1 MSRLQIPYTSVLVNP
16 TDYNPENFESFMRN
30 CIGESGGDPVAIE
43 VFNDHVQYLAFIREG
58 QIYWC
63 CESDEEG
70 FTELS
75 VREFFSSLRRTQFPK
90 VIVYSVNLLLFHSL
104 IVYLQTK
111 PELKVSSTLVDLD
124 ELLDRI
130 ESEGRN
136 ALVTALQPGNL
147 VMLRYK
153 EGVPAACYHGLNT
166 GASGET
172 SRREDFLVKVYTMA
186 TKAPFE
192 IRIFTDMVVTHSEDA
207 RRIPEDFKG
216 TIQSFFLSQPPKLI
230 VKLKNRPL
238 KTYNFTGKQITI
250 GRLPENDIAID
261 NLSVSRKHAVIHS
274 VRSGYILRDLGSK
287 NGTLLNGEKVEHGEL
302 KGGEK
307 ITIGKY
313 DIAFQIIT
321 GEESSTDT
329 LDQTVIIPG
338 YHSKGGL
345 REKSQAI
352 EQEAASPR
360 LYRRSE
366 QEEYPIDGDCFV
378 IGRGRESDIR
388 LKGLFFTPRVQVNIR
403 KKGSDWIMEASGKKN
418 VRVNGE
424 KMEEKVLQE
433 EDLIAIG
440 SEEFVFKR

>member
-1 MSRLQIPYTSVLVNP
+1 MSRLQIPYTGILVNP
-16 TDYNPENFESFMRN
+16 TDYDSEDFESVLRKYL
-30 CIGESGGDPVAIE
+30 GDRGGDPVVIE
-43 VFNDHVQYLAFIREG
+43 VFNDHVQYLTFIREG

-63 CESDEEG
+63 CASDPDD
-70 FTELS
+70 FTGLS
-75 VREFFSSLRRTQFPK
+75 VREYFSSLRRTQFPK
-90 VIVYSVNLLLFHSL
+90 VIVYSVNLMLFHSL

-130 ESEGRN
+130 ESEKRN

-153 EGVPAACYHGLNT
+153 EGFPAACYHGLST

-172 SRREDFLVKVYTMA
+172 SRRENFLVKVYTMA
-186 TKAPFE
+186 TRTPFE
-192 IRIFTDMVVTHSEDA
+192 IRIFTELVVTHSEDT
-207 RRIPEDFKG
+207 RQIPEDFKG
-216 TIQSFFLSQPPKLI
+216 PVPSLFLCQPPKLI

-250 GRLPENDIAID
+250 GRLPENDITID

-302 KGGEK
+302 KGGDV

-313 DIAFQIIT
+313 EIAFQIIT
-321 GEESSTDT
+321 GEESTTDT
-329 LDQTVIIPG
+329 LDQTVIIPR
-338 YHSKGGL
+338 YHSEAGPKEG
-345 REKSQAI
+345 APVI
-352 EQEAASPR
+352 EQADTSPR

-366 QEEYPIDGDCFV
+366 QEEYPIEGSSFV
-378 IGRGRESDIR
+378 IGRGRGSDIR
-388 LKGLFFTPRVQVNIR
+388 LKGLFAPRVQVNIR
-403 KKGSDWIMEASGKKN
+403 RNGSDWIMQANGKKN

>member
-1 MSRLQIPYTSVLVNP
+1 MSRLQIPYTNVLADP
-16 TDYNPENFESFMRN
+16 ADYDFERFDSLLRKYL
-30 CIGESGGDPVAIE
+30 GDKSADPVAIE
-43 VFNDHVQYLAFIREG
+43 VFNEHVQYLAFIREG

-63 CESDEEG
+63 CASDPDG
-70 FTELS
+70 FTGLS
-75 VREFFSSLRRTQFPK
+75 VRDFFSSLRRTQFPK
-90 VIVYSVNLLLFHSL
+90 VIVYSLNLLLFHSL
-104 IVYLQTK
+104 IVLLQTK

-130 ESEGRN
+130 ESEERN

-147 VMLRYK
+147 VMLRYR
-153 EGVPAACYHGLNT
+153 EGVPASCYHGLST
-166 GASGET
+166 GVSGET
-172 SRREDFLVKVYTMA
+172 TRREDFLVKVYTMA
-186 TKAPFE
+186 TRAPFE
-192 IRIFTDMVVTHSEDA
+192 IRIFTDLVVTHSEDT
-207 RRIPEDFKG
+207 RQIPDDFKG
-216 TIQSFFLSQPPKLI
+216 PVTSFFLSQPPKLI

-274 VRSGYILRDLGSK
+274 IRSGYVLRDLGSK

-302 KGGEK
+302 KGGDT

-313 DIAFQIIT
+313 EIAFQVIT

-329 LDQTVIIPG
+329 MDQTVIIPK
-338 YHSKGGL
+338 YHSEACLK
-345 REKSQAI
+345 KDSPVI
-352 EQEAASPR
+352 EEETASPR

-366 QEEYPIDGDCFV
+366 QEEYTIDGDRFV
-378 IGRGRESDIR
+378 IGKGRESDIR

-403 KKGSDWIMEASGKKN
+403 KSGSDWVMQADGKKN

>member
-1 MSRLQIPYTSVLVNP
+1 MSRLQIPYTSVLVDP
-16 TDYNPENFESFMRN
+16 TDYDPDHFESVLRKYL
-30 CIGESGGDPVAIE
+30 GERRGDPVVIE
-43 VFNDHVQYLAFIREG
+43 VFNDHVQYLTFIRDG

-63 CESDEEG
+63 CTSAPDG
-70 FTELS
+70 FSELS
-75 VREFFSSLRRTQFPK
+75 VREYFSSLRRTQFPK
-90 VIVYSVNLLLFHSL
+90 VIVYSVDLLLFHSL

-111 PELKVSSTLVDLD
+111 PELKVSSTLVDFD

-130 ESEGRN
+130 ESENRS

-153 EGVPAACYHGLNT
+153 EGVPVACYHGLYT
-166 GASGET
+166 GESGET
-172 SRREDFLVKVYTMA
+172 SRREGFLVKVYTMA
-186 TKAPFE
+186 ARVPFE
-192 IRIFTDMVVTHSEDA
+192 IRIFTELVVTHSEDA
-207 RRIPEDFKG
+207 RQIPDDFEG
-216 TIQSFFLSQPPKLI
+216 PVPSFFLSQPPKLI
-230 VKLKNRPL
+230 VRLKNRPL

-250 GRLPENDIAID
+250 GRLPENDIVID

-274 VRSGYILRDLGSK
+274 VRSGYVLRDMGSK

-302 KGGEK
+302 KAGDA

-313 DIAFQIIT
+313 EIIFQITT
-321 GEESSTDT
+321 GEESNTDT
-329 LDQTVIIPG
+329 LDQTVIIPRF
-338 YHSKGGL
+338 HSESGL
-345 REKSQAI
+345 KEKDPLNKQAT
-352 EQEAASPR
+352 APPR

-366 QEEYPIDGDCFV
+366 QEEYAIEGDRFV
-378 IGRGRESDIR
+378 IGRGKESDIK
-388 LKGLFFTPRVQVNIR
+388 LKGLFAPRGKVSIHRN
-403 KKGSDWIMEASGKKN
+403 GPDWIIQADGKKS

>member
-1 MSRLQIPYTSVLVNP
+1 MSRLQIPYTSVLVDP
-16 TDYNPENFESFMRN
+16 TDYDSDRFESVLRKYL
-30 CIGESGGDPVAIE
+30 GDRREDPVVIE
-43 VFNDHVQYLAFIREG
+43 VFNDNIQYLTFIRDGE
-58 QIYWC
+58 IYWC
-63 CESDEEG
+63 CTSAPDD
-70 FTELS
+70 FSELS
-75 VREFFSSLRRTQFPK
+75 VREYFSSLRRTQFPK

-130 ESEGRN
+130 ESEKRS

-153 EGVPAACYHGLNT
+153 EGVPASCYHGLCT
-166 GASGET
+166 GAAGET
-172 SRREDFLVKVYTMA
+172 SRREGFLVKVYTMA
-186 TKAPFE
+186 ARAPFE
-192 IRIFTDMVVTHSEDA
+192 IRIFTELVVTHSEDA
-207 RRIPEDFKG
+207 RRIPDDFEG
-216 TIQSFFLSQPPKLI
+216 SVPSFFLSQPPKLI
-230 VKLKNRPL
+230 VRLKNRPL

-274 VRSGYILRDLGSK
+274 VRSGYVLRDLGSK
-287 NGTLLNGEKVEHGEL
+287 NGTLLNGEKIEHGEI
-302 KGGEK
+302 KSGDA

-313 DIAFQIIT
+313 EIAFQITT
-321 GEESSTDT
+321 GEENTTDT
-329 LDQTVIIPG
+329 LDQTIIIPRF
-338 YHSKGGL
+338 HSKSGA
-345 REKSQAI
+345 KKDDPSNTP
-352 EQEAASPR
+352 PR

-366 QEEYPIDGDCFV
+366 QEEYTIDGDSFV
-378 IGRGRESDIR
+378 IGRDKGSDIK
-388 LKGLFFTPRVQVNIR
+388 LKGLFAPRIKVIIR
-403 KKGSDWIMEASGKKN
+403 RSGPDWVIEADGKKN

-440 SEEFVFKR
+440 SEEFIFKR

>member
-1 MSRLQIPYTSVLVNP
+1 
-16 TDYNPENFESFMRN
+16 
-30 CIGESGGDPVAIE
+30 
-43 VFNDHVQYLAFIREG
+43 
-58 QIYWC
+58 
-63 CESDEEG
+63 
-70 FTELS
+70 
-75 VREFFSSLRRTQFPK
+75 

-130 ESEGRN
+130 ESENRN

-153 EGVPAACYHGLNT
+153 EGAPAACYHGLST
-166 GASGET
+166 GMAGET

-186 TKAPFE
+186 TRAPFE
-192 IRIFTDMVVTHSEDA
+192 IRIFTELVVKHSEDA
-207 RRIPEDFKG
+207 RQIPDDYEG
-216 TIQSFFLSQPPKLI
+216 SVTSFFLSQPPKLI

-250 GRLPENDIAID
+250 GRLPENDIVID

-274 VRSGYILRDLGSK
+274 VRSGYVVRDLGSK
-287 NGTLLNGEKVEHGEL
+287 NGTLLNGEKVENGEL
-302 KGGEK
+302 QGGDT

-313 DIAFQIIT
+313 EIAFQVTT
-321 GEESSTDT
+321 GEEGPSDT
-329 LDQTVIIPG
+329 LDQTVIIPRF
-338 YHSKGGL
+338 HGGNGTKKEESVI
-345 REKSQAI
+345 EKVTF
-352 EQEAASPR
+352 PR

-366 QEEYPIDGDCFV
+366 QEEYPIEGDSLV
-378 IGRGRESDIR
+378 IGKSKESDIR
-388 LKGLFFTPRVQVNIR
+388 LKGLFAPRVKVNIHR
-403 KKGSDWIMEASGKKN
+403 DGPDWIMETDGSRS

-440 SEEFVFKR
+440 SEEFVFKH

>member
-1 MSRLQIPYTSVLVNP
+1 MSRLQIPYTNVLVNT

-30 CIGESGGDPVAIE
+30 YIGESGGDPVVIE

-63 CESDEEG
+63 CSSDQEG
-70 FTELS
+70 FTGLS
-75 VREFFSSLRRTQFPK
+75 VREYFSSLRRTQFPK

-130 ESEGRN
+130 ESEG
-136 ALVTALQPGNL
+136 
-147 VMLRYK
+147 K

-166 GASGET
+166 STSGET
-172 SRREDFLVKVYTMA
+172 NRREDFLVKVYTMA

-192 IRIFTDMVVTHSEDA
+192 IRIFTDMVVTHSEDT

-274 VRSGYILRDLGSK
+274 VRSGYVLRDLGSK
-287 NGTLLNGEKVEHGEL
+287 NGTLLNGEKIEHGEL
-302 KGGEK
+302 KGGET

-338 YHSKGGL
+338 YHSKTGL
-345 REKSQAI
+345 GENSQAI

-366 QEEYPIDGDCFV
+366 QEEYTIEGDNFV
-378 IGRGRESDIR
+378 IGKGRESDIR

>member
-1 MSRLQIPYTSVLVNP
+1 MSRLQIPYTSVLVDP
-16 TDYNPENFESFMRN
+16 TDYDPDRFDSVLKKFLSDK
-30 CIGESGGDPVAIE
+30 GSDPVVVE
-43 VFNDHVQYLAFIREG
+43 VFNDHIQYLIFIRDG

-63 CESDEEG
+63 CVSDPEG
-70 FTELS
+70 FTGLS
-75 VREFFSSLRRTQFPK
+75 VRECFSSLRRTQFPK

-104 IVYLQTK
+104 IVLLQTK

-130 ESEGRN
+130 ESEKRS

-153 EGVPAACYHGLNT
+153 EGVPAACYHGLST
-166 GASGET
+166 GASCET
-172 SRREDFLVKVYTMA
+172 TRREDFLVKVYTMA
-186 TKAPFE
+186 TRTSFE
-192 IRIFTDMVVTHSEDA
+192 IRIFTELVVTHSEDA
-207 RRIPEDFKG
+207 RQIPDDFEG
-216 TIQSFFLSQPPKLI
+216 PVSSFFLSQPPKLI

-238 KTYNFTGKQITI
+238 KTYNFTGKQITV
-250 GRLPENDIAID
+250 GRLPENDIVID

-274 VRSGYILRDLGSK
+274 VRSGYVVRDLGSK

-302 KGGEK
+302 KGGDT

-313 DIAFQIIT
+313 EIAFQITT
-321 GEESSTDT
+321 GEESQIDT
-329 LDQTVIIPG
+329 LDQTVIIPRF
-338 YHSKGGL
+338 HSENGTK
-345 REKSQAI
+345 K
-352 EQEAASPR
+352 EAAVIEKPETLPR

-366 QEEYPIDGDCFV
+366 QEEYPIEGESLV

-388 LKGLFFTPRVQVNIR
+388 LKGLFAPRVKVNIH
-403 KKGSDWIMEASGKKN
+403 KSGPDWVLEADGKRV

-424 KMEEKVLQE
+424 KLEEKVLQE

-440 SEEFVFKR
+440 SEEFVFKH